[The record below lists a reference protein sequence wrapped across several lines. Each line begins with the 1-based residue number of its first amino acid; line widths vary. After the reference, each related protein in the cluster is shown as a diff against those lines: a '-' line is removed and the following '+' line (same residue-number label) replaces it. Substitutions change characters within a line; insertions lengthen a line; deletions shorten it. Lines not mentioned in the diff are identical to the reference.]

1 MQNLP
6 APRPRTTAD
15 ELTEP
20 VLPPVTAPEGPPP
33 HGLFAPAE
41 LTPELW
47 REAGQRLLAKMV
59 AELSYEGLFDPR
71 PEDPESPDV
80 PFHHRAYRLPLGRP
94 EGTSRDGTGT
104 DGAVSGG
111 ESAGETVLLFRAAR
125 SAYGHWEIDHGSLRL
140 DTRGVEDTSGA
151 ERNCDDRASTGPY
164 PATDPLD
171 FLVRARHVLGL
182 DGATLGHLLRELNA
196 TLAADARLLHT
207 ALTSADLAELGY
219 AELEGH
225 QTGHPWIVLNKGRL
239 GFSASDA
246 ARWAPEGRAE
256 ARLPWLAVR
265 THLATY
271 RGVPGLDTP
280 EQLYAAELA
289 PAVRESFDAVLTGRG
304 LDPADYLYLPVHPW
318 QWDSTVLPLHAA
330 GVAAGDLVP
339 LPSDGARRLPQQS
352 IRTFLNLDD
361 PTRHTVKLPLSI
373 LNTLVWR
380 GLPTRRTIAAP
391 AVTAW
396 VQSIRDRDPYLR
408 EECRVVLLG
417 EVASVAVRHPFYDAL
432 PEVPYQYKELLG
444 AIWRE
449 PLTPLLDEDER
460 ARTLASLLHVDRDG
474 RAFTAELVAR
484 SGLAPHDWLRRLFGA
499 LLPPLL
505 HFLYRHGTVFSPHGE
520 NAIVVFDARD
530 VPTRLAVKDFV
541 DDVNLSARTLPE
553 HEDMPAEVR
562 DILLAEDPAFLPQFI
577 HSGLF
582 VGVFRYLAPLC
593 RAQLGVPDEDFW
605 NLVRAEILAYQA
617 RFPELKERFELFE
630 LLGPE
635 IERLCLNR
643 NRLHL
648 DGYRDRAER
657 PHAAVDGMVANPLH
671 GDAFRPRV
679 AAAGG
684 LGDGALGGGAAGGA
698 VSGGGLSGGGA
709 AGGEASGE
717 GLSGGGAVGR
727 SGAGETPSGEGAVGG
742 EPSHDRT
749 GPVDGAAGAVGAA
762 S

>member
-1 MQNLP
+1 
-6 APRPRTTAD
+6 
-15 ELTEP
+15 
-20 VLPPVTAPEGPPP
+20 
-33 HGLFAPAE
+33 
-41 LTPELW
+41 
-47 REAGQRLLAKMV
+47 MV
-59 AELSYEGLFDPR
+59 AEFSYEGLFAPR

-80 PFHHRAYRLPLGRP
+80 PFHERAYRLPLGRP
-94 EGTSRDGTGT
+94 EGAPHGEGGAEEETLEDRRGGT
-104 DGAVSGG
+104 
-111 ESAGETVLLFRAAR
+111 AGEDPEAVAATAGQPALLFRAAR
-125 SAYGHWEIDHGSLRL
+125 SAYGHWEVAPESLRL
-140 DTRGVEDTSGA
+140 DTREAADTVGA
-151 ERNCDDRASTGPY
+151 DGRALTTASADTAPS

-219 AELEGH
+219 AQLEGH
-225 QTGHPWIVLNKGRL
+225 QTGHPWIVLNKGRM
-239 GFSASDA
+239 GFGASDA

-265 THLATY
+265 HHLATY

-289 PAVRESFDAVLTGRG
+289 PAVRESFDAVLTERG

-361 PTRHTVKLPLSI
+361 PTRHTVKLPLSV

-396 VQSIRDRDPYLR
+396 VQSVRDHDPYLR

-417 EVASVAVRHPFYDAL
+417 EVASVAVRHPFYDVL

-449 PLTPLLDEDER
+449 PLAPLLDPDER
-460 ARTLASLLHVDRDG
+460 ARTLASLLHVDREG
-474 RAFTAELVAR
+474 RAFVAELVAR

-541 DDVNLSARTLPE
+541 DDVNLSARALPE
-553 HEDMPAEVR
+553 HEDMPREVR
-562 DILLAEDPAFLPQFI
+562 DILLTEEPSFLPQFI

-593 RAQLGVPDEDFW
+593 RTQLGVPDEDFW
-605 NLVRAEILAYQA
+605 GLVRAEILAYQA
-617 RFPELKERFELFE
+617 RFPELKERYELFE

-657 PHAAVDGMVANPLH
+657 PHAAVDGVVANPLH
-671 GDAFRPRV
+671 GSAFRPR
-679 AAAGG
+679 ARWGREAETEAGATG
-684 LGDGALGGGAAGGA
+684 ADVLGQ
-698 VSGGGLSGGGA
+698 
-709 AGGEASGE
+709 E
-717 GLSGGGAVGR
+717 R
-727 SGAGETPSGEGAVGG
+727 P
-742 EPSHDRT
+742 HDRT